1 MFDYYQFCMTLSLEK
16 LFHMDTP
23 YPSEILAC
31 FSTHCKNKQKSLDV
45 KPAAGVCKFQ
55 NSWKEG

>member
-1 MFDYYQFCMTLSLEK
+1 MTSSLEK
-16 LFHMDTP
+16 LFHVDTP

-55 NSWKEG
+55 NAWIEG